1 MTTND
6 TLGSPGVAPEDG
18 ELPAPHGVLVRELGD
33 DEIAAAFADVFG
45 EQRRCRVLD
54 AVAPGERQWLLAEFG
69 HGRITGGCPHEAW
82 RLSSTEEATQQFSAP
97 TPAADRSDAWQ
108 LLEAVVFSPSAELRI
123 GEGAER
129 AWLSRDADDVDRL
142 PPWLQP
148 WDRSFL
154 LLGGTV
160 TQIPASRPDVGPLCI
175 AEDRSGS
182 TAVHPVEWR
191 NPAPGGKK
199 GYGSWLTVR
208 EYWAEDP
215 ATGAVGVVFHR
226 LVGYTCD
233 SEPLPGTSPTSTEER
248 A

>member
-6 TLGSPGVAPEDG
+6 TTGSPGVAPEDG
-18 ELPAPHGVLVRELGD
+18 ELSAPHGVLVRELGD

-54 AVAPGERQWLLAEFG
+54 AVAPREPQWLLAEFG
-69 HGRITGGCPHEAW
+69 HGRITGGCPDETW
-82 RLSSTEEATQQFSAP
+82 RLSSTDQATQQLSAP

-108 LLEAVVFSPSAELRI
+108 LLEAIVFSPSAELRI

-129 AWLSRDADDVDRL
+129 AWLSRDAEDVGRL
-142 PPWLQP
+142 PSWLQP
-148 WDRSFL
+148 RDRWFL

-160 TQIPASRPDVGPLCI
+160 TQLPESRPGIGPLCI
-175 AEDRSGS
+175 ATDRSGS
-182 TAVHPVEWR
+182 TAVHPVEWQ
-191 NPAPGGKK
+191 APEPDGEK

-226 LVGYTCD
+226 LTGFRTTRPD
-233 SEPLPGTSPTSTEER
+233 PAAGGR
-248 A
+248 GA